1 MTACRPLLKGMVTVA
16 GQWLETGM
24 SRPEEIVIRT
34 ATAADAGSI
43 HAMIVALAS
52 GMDMGEQVRSRP
64 QDFLQHGFTDPRCFE
79 ALIAE
84 QAGEPLGLCLYF
96 YTFSSW
102 AGQRGVYVQDIYVD
116 QKARGSGLGRRLLA
130 ETARL
135 GAEKGAVF
143 MRLAVD
149 RDNQTARSFY
159 ANAGMIHAERDCI
172 YKAWGQ
178 AFEALQRTPGENGE
192 KAAKL

>member
-1 MTACRPLLKGMVTVA
+1 MIK
-16 GQWLETGM
+16 
-24 SRPEEIVIRT
+24 PEEIVLRA
-34 ATAADAGSI
+34 ATPADAASI

-52 GMDMGEQVRSRP
+52 GMGMGEQVRSRP
-64 QDFLQHGFTDPRCFE
+64 EDFLRYGFTDPRCFE

-84 QAGEPLGLCLYF
+84 QAGEPLGLCLFF
-96 YTFSSW
+96 YSFSSW

-116 QKARGSGLGRRLLA
+116 QKARGTGLGRRLLA

-135 GAEKGAVF
+135 AAEQGAVF

-149 RDNQTARSFY
+149 KDNHAARSFY
-159 ANAGMIHAERDCI
+159 VTAGLIHAERDCI

-178 AFEALQRTPGENGE
+178 AFEALQENTGQNIQ
-192 KAAKL
+192 AAAPS

>member
-1 MTACRPLLKGMVTVA
+1 MNQP
-16 GQWLETGM
+16 Q
-24 SRPEEIVIRT
+24 EIVIRA

-52 GMDMGEQVRSRP
+52 GMGMGEQVRSRP
-64 QDFLQHGFTDPRCFE
+64 EDFLQYGFTDAPCFE

-84 QAGEPLGLCLYF
+84 QAGVALGLCLYF
-96 YTFSSW
+96 YSFSSW
-102 AGQRGVYVQDIYVD
+102 AGKRGVYVQDIYVD
-116 QKARGSGLGRRLLA
+116 QRARGTGLGHRLLA

-135 GAEKGAVF
+135 TAGQGAVF

-149 RDNQTARSFY
+149 KDNHTARKFY
-159 ANAGMIHAERDCI
+159 ANAGLIQAERDCI

-178 AFEALQRTPGENGE
+178 AFEDLQQTPGHNNQTAEQ
-192 KAAKL
+192 A